1 MRREKAGLGRRGGA
15 GSLVGQEVECP
26 GLDDMGRGEGGEG
39 SLMVGSHS

>member
-26 GLDDMGRGEGGEG
+26 GLDDMGRGEGGKG
-39 SLMVGSHS
+39 NVMVDSHS